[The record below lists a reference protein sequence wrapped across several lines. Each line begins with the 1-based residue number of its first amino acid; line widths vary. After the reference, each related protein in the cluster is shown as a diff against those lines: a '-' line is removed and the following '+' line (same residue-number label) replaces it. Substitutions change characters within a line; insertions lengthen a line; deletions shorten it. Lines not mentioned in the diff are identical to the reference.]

1 MRERRVKMQKR
12 DEIQGSSWGG
22 GGEWVRTYRPL
33 SLPWAGLVPLPPR
46 SPFALPV
53 SASGSS
59 SAWLQLVGVM
69 RVCVCVQGC
78 DGHPVLVPLKRQVAT
93 LLALELRGLYG
104 ELGTGL
110 TGVDED

>member
-69 RVCVCVQGC
+69 RVCVRARMGWTPCLGT
-78 DGHPVLVPLKRQVAT
+78 LKTPSSDIARAGAT
-93 LLALELRGLYG
+93 GPLRGARYG
-104 ELGTGL
+104 ADWG
-110 TGVDED
+110 